1 MMISSEYD
9 NSTPNDSMENLA
21 RIKQNIATSYL
32 YFRDNY
38 ERFRRFQ
45 TYVFKESIND
55 QQRAFLRKNVRPI
68 VEVNILEA
76 FISTLR
82 GEFSEHEPSIFVSP
96 SEGVPVDQ
104 KILDIVEDYI
114 RHVLHEANKDSFS
127 DDIYKDQTSG
137 GFSVAK
143 VYTDYSN
150 PMSFNQEIYIT
161 KAFDA
166 TLCGFDPMARKS
178 HKGDGKWCFEIMPF
192 RLEDFKREFPQ
203 VETER
208 LKYTTIQENTEIEG
222 FMWSY
227 KDIKENKI
235 ILVVD
240 YYEKIY
246 KKTEIVKL
254 STGHTMTKADY
265 KKLQKL
271 WAKEQV
277 FEQIPKVI
285 GKPRKT
291 MLQTICRYRVTQNAI
306 IEYEETDYAMLPLVF
321 FDGNSIHLSHD
332 KINSTYQFT
341 RPYVYHAKGMQDLK
355 NFSAQGAATYLNN
368 IVQHKFII
376 KEEAIPQADDYLQ
389 ALKNIQRADNIVVR
403 AYSENNPDKPIPE
416 PITPVVNPPAP
427 PEILSVFQ
435 MTDAAIQTVLGGFA
449 SNLNKNDND
458 LSGKAVIELSSKG
471 NAASK
476 PYIMGYLAG
485 LTQIANIIV
494 DLIPKYWKGARTMP
508 LKNKKGEQRYQP
520 INSKDAPHLYYEE
533 GAIKV
538 NVDAGINFQVQKN
551 QAVQQII
558 GLTQAMPKL
567 AEFFNSE
574 EGLPVLIKNLTIY
587 GADNL
592 IDAVGPWLQKQEQ
605 MQQQQQQMAQQA
617 QQQQLQA
624 MTAPQMMRAQ
634 VDSQK
639 IQLQAQE
646 LQLGQQ
652 QQQFDNQI
660 KIAEMAIEKELADA
674 KLLESEAKIS
684 QAQIDSAMRME
695 EGQTKV
701 EAHALDAAAKIA
713 EIKSRE
719 HSKNT
724 EE

>member
-1 MMISSEYD
+1 
-9 NSTPNDSMENLA
+9 
-21 RIKQNIATSYL
+21 
-32 YFRDNY
+32 
-38 ERFRRFQ
+38 
-45 TYVFKESIND
+45 
-55 QQRAFLRKNVRPI
+55 
-68 VEVNILEA
+68 
-76 FISTLR
+76 
-82 GEFSEHEPSIFVSP
+82 
-96 SEGVPVDQ
+96 
-104 KILDIVEDYI
+104 
-114 RHVLHEANKDSFS
+114 
-127 DDIYKDQTSG
+127 
-137 GFSVAK
+137 
-143 VYTDYSN
+143 
-150 PMSFNQEIYIT
+150 
-161 KAFDA
+161 
-166 TLCGFDPMARKS
+166 
-178 HKGDGKWCFEIMPF
+178 
-192 RLEDFKREFPQ
+192 
-203 VETER
+203 
-208 LKYTTIQENTEIEG
+208 
-222 FMWSY
+222 
-227 KDIKENKI
+227 
-235 ILVVD
+235 
-240 YYEKIY
+240 
-246 KKTEIVKL
+246 
-254 STGHTMTKADY
+254 
-265 KKLQKL
+265 
-271 WAKEQV
+271 
-277 FEQIPKVI
+277 
-285 GKPRKT
+285 
-291 MLQTICRYRVTQNAI
+291 
-306 IEYEETDYAMLPLVF
+306 
-321 FDGNSIHLSHD
+321 
-332 KINSTYQFT
+332 
-341 RPYVYHAKGMQDLK
+341 
-355 NFSAQGAATYLNN
+355 
-368 IVQHKFII
+368 
-376 KEEAIPQADDYLQ
+376 
-389 ALKNIQRADNIVVR
+389 
-403 AYSENNPDKPIPE
+403 
-416 PITPVVNPPAP
+416 
-427 PEILSVFQ
+427 
-435 MTDAAIQTVLGGFA
+435 
-449 SNLNKNDND
+449 
-458 LSGKAVIELSSKG
+458 
-471 NAASK
+471 
-476 PYIMGYLAG
+476 MGYLAG